1 MPSLLIV
8 DDLVSIHEMLGAV
21 IQPIGY
27 ELAFATDGEKGLATY
42 KAGKFDVVLADIDMK
57 PMDGLT
63 LLRNIKEF
71 DTSAVVIIM
80 TAYASTES
88 AIQALKFGAFDYLQ
102 KPFKVDELLR
112 TLKRALEFRQSAV
125 EREATATTSTV
136 KLGDLDSRFPGE
148 SAKIKRAVG
157 QLRKLAAAQTPVLI
171 TGERGTGHEIA
182 AELLHS
188 MGHGPDKPMVRVDCR
203 LAADDA
209 VRTGLLG
216 RNGTGGEWVAQAK
229 GGVLVLES
237 PECLNPEMQAELVSV
252 LRNNLQNFRL
262 ICTTEADLER
272 LADEGAF
279 NEELFYRVA
288 PLPVHLPP
296 LRERPEDLPALL
308 RDICTHTTNP
318 QFDVKQIEFTHEA
331 MAVLRAYQWPG
342 NLAELN
348 QVISQIATTTT
359 MRVIG
364 PEQLPLRLH
373 ELDRWPRLD
382 EYLARQEKS
391 YFAQVLHACQGDK
404 KRAAMVLGV
413 DEKRL
418 G

>member
-63 LLRNIKEF
+63 LLKNVKEF
-71 DTSAVVIIM
+71 DPGAVVIIM

-88 AIQALKFGAFDYLQ
+88 AIQALKSGAFDYLQ

-112 TLKRALEFRQSAV
+112 TLKRAVEFRQSAV
-125 EREATATTSTV
+125 EREATAGAAGLTRTDID
-136 KLGDLDSRFPGE
+136 GRFPGE
-148 SAKIKRAVG
+148 SAKIKRVIA

-171 TGERGTGHEIA
+171 TGERGAGHEIA
-182 AELLHS
+182 AGLLHAA
-188 MGHGPDKPMVRVDCR
+188 GHGPDKPLVLADCR
-203 LAADDA
+203 FASPEA
-209 VRTGLLG
+209 VRAKLLG
-216 RNGTGGEWVAQAK
+216 ANGEGGEWAAAAR
-229 GGVLVLES
+229 GGVLVLE
-237 PECLNPEMQAELVSV
+237 NPERLPLDAQHELVAV

-272 LADEGAF
+272 LADEGKF
-279 NEELFYRVA
+279 NEELFFRIA

-296 LRERPEDLPALL
+296 LRERPEDLPAIL
-308 RDICTHTTNP
+308 RDICTHATNP

-348 QVISQIATTTT
+348 QVISQLAMTTTS
-359 MRVIG
+359 RVIG

-373 ELDRWPRLD
+373 ELDRWPKLD

-391 YFAQVLHACQGDK
+391 YLAQVLHACQGNK
-404 KRAAMVLGV
+404 KRAAMVLGI
-413 DEKRL
+413 DESRL

>member
-63 LLRNIKEF
+63 LLKNIKEF
-71 DTSAVVIIM
+71 DASAVVIIM

-88 AIQALKFGAFDYLQ
+88 AIQALKYGAFDYLQ

-112 TLKRALEFRQSAV
+112 TLKRAVEFRQSAV
-125 EREATATTSTV
+125 EREATATTAGV
-136 KLGDLDSRFPGE
+136 PRGDLDARFPGE
-148 SAKIKRAVG
+148 SAKIKRVVA

-182 AELLHS
+182 AELLHAA
-188 MGHGPDKPMVRVDCR
+188 GHGPDKPMIFADCR
-203 LAADDA
+203 LTNPEA
-209 VRTGLLG
+209 VRRNLLG
-216 RNGTGGEWVAQAK
+216 VNGAGGEWATQAK
-229 GGVLVLES
+229 GGVLVLEH
-237 PECLNPEMQAELVSV
+237 PECLDPEAQNELVSV

-262 ICTTEADLER
+262 ICTTETDLER
-272 LADEGAF
+272 LADEGKF
-279 NEELFYRVA
+279 NEELFFRIA

-308 RDICTHTTNP
+308 REICTRTTNP

-359 MRVIG
+359 TRVIG

-373 ELDRWPRLD
+373 ELDRWPRLAD
-382 EYLARQEKS
+382 YLARQEKS
-391 YFAQVLHACQGDK
+391 YIAQVLHACQGDR
-404 KRAAMVLGV
+404 KRAAMVLGI
-413 DEKRL
+413 DEARL

>member
-63 LLRNIKEF
+63 LLKNIKEF
-71 DTSAVVIIM
+71 DASAVVIIM

-88 AIQALKFGAFDYLQ
+88 AIQALKYGAFDYLQ

-112 TLKRALEFRQSAV
+112 TLKRAVEFRQSAV
-125 EREATATTSTV
+125 EREATATTAGV
-136 KLGDLDSRFPGE
+136 PRGDLDARFPGE
-148 SAKIKRAVG
+148 SAKIKRVVA

-182 AELLHS
+182 AELLHAA
-188 MGHGPDKPMVRVDCR
+188 GHGPDKPMIFADCR
-203 LAADDA
+203 LTSPEA
-209 VRTGLLG
+209 VRRNLLG
-216 RNGTGGEWVAQAK
+216 VNGAGGEWATQAK
-229 GGVLVLES
+229 GGVLVLEH
-237 PECLNPEMQAELVSV
+237 PECLDPEAQNELVSV

-262 ICTTEADLER
+262 ICTTETDLER
-272 LADEGAF
+272 LADEGKF
-279 NEELFYRVA
+279 NEELFFRIA

-308 RDICTHTTNP
+308 REICTRTTNP

-359 MRVIG
+359 TRVIG

-373 ELDRWPRLD
+373 ELDRWPRLAD
-382 EYLARQEKS
+382 YLARQEKS
-391 YFAQVLHACQGDK
+391 YIAQVLHACQGDR
-404 KRAAMVLGV
+404 KRAAMVLGI
-413 DEKRL
+413 DEARL

>member
-42 KAGKFDVVLADIDMK
+42 KAGKFDIVLADIDMK

-63 LLRNIKEF
+63 LLKNIKEF
-71 DTSAVVIIM
+71 DASAVVIIM

-88 AIQALKFGAFDYLQ
+88 AIQALKYGAFDYLQ

-112 TLKRALEFRQSAV
+112 TLKRAVEFRQSAV
-125 EREATATTSTV
+125 EREATATTAGV
-136 KLGDLDSRFPGE
+136 PRGDLDARFPGE
-148 SAKIKRAVG
+148 SAKIKRVVA

-182 AELLHS
+182 AELLHAA
-188 MGHGPDKPMVRVDCR
+188 GHGPDKPMIFADCR
-203 LAADDA
+203 LTSAEA
-209 VRTGLLG
+209 VRRNLLG
-216 RNGTGGEWVAQAK
+216 LNGAGGEWSAQAK
-229 GGVLVLES
+229 GGVLVLEH
-237 PECLNPEMQAELVSV
+237 PESLDLDAQAELVSV

-272 LADEGAF
+272 LADEGKF
-279 NEELFYRVA
+279 NEELFFRIA

-308 RDICTHTTNP
+308 REICTRTTNP

-331 MAVLRAYQWPG
+331 MTVLRAYQWPG

-359 MRVIG
+359 SRVIG

-373 ELDRWPRLD
+373 ELDRWPRLGD
-382 EYLARQEKS
+382 YLARQEKS
-391 YFAQVLHACQGDK
+391 YIAQVLHACQGDR
-404 KRAAMVLGV
+404 KRAAMVLGI
-413 DEKRL
+413 DETRL

>member
-63 LLRNIKEF
+63 LLRNVKEF
-71 DTSAVVIIM
+71 DGSAVVIIM

-88 AIQALKFGAFDYLQ
+88 AIQALKYGAFDYLQ

-125 EREATATTSTV
+125 EREATATTAAV
-136 KLGDLDSRFPGE
+136 KMGDLDARFPGE
-148 SAKIKRAVG
+148 SAKIKRVVA

-171 TGERGTGHEIA
+171 SGERGAGHEIA

-188 MGHGPDKPMVRVDCR
+188 RGHGPDKPMVRVDCR
-203 LAADDA
+203 LAGEDA
-209 VRTGLLG
+209 VRAGLLG
-216 RNGTGGEWVAQAK
+216 SNGTGGEWVTQAK

-237 PECLNPEMQAELVSV
+237 PECLKPEAQTELVSV

-348 QVISQIATTTT
+348 QVISQLATTTT
-359 MRVIG
+359 VRVIG

-373 ELDRWPRLD
+373 ELDRWPKLGD
-382 EYLARQEKS
+382 YLARQEKS
-391 YFAQVLHACQGDK
+391 YLAQVLHACQGDK
-404 KRAAMVLGV
+404 KRAAMVLGI

>member
-63 LLRNIKEF
+63 LLKNIKEF
-71 DTSAVVIIM
+71 DASAVVIIM

-88 AIQALKFGAFDYLQ
+88 AIQALKYGAFDYLQ

-112 TLKRALEFRQSAV
+112 TLKRAVEFRQSAV
-125 EREATATTSTV
+125 EREATATTAGV
-136 KLGDLDSRFPGE
+136 PRGDLDARFPGE
-148 SAKIKRAVG
+148 SAKIKRVVA

-182 AELLHS
+182 AELLHAA
-188 MGHGPDKPMVRVDCR
+188 GHGPDKPMIFADCR
-203 LAADDA
+203 LTSPET
-209 VRTGLLG
+209 VRRNLLG
-216 RNGTGGEWVAQAK
+216 VNGAGGEWATQAK
-229 GGVLVLES
+229 GGVLVLEH
-237 PECLNPEMQAELVSV
+237 PECLDPEAQNELVSV

-272 LADEGAF
+272 LADEGKF
-279 NEELFYRVA
+279 NEELFFRIA

-296 LRERPEDLPALL
+296 LRERSEDLPALL
-308 RDICTHTTNP
+308 REICTRTTNP

-359 MRVIG
+359 TRVIG

-373 ELDRWPRLD
+373 ELDRWPRLAD
-382 EYLARQEKS
+382 YLARQEKS
-391 YFAQVLHACQGDK
+391 YIAQVLHACQGDR
-404 KRAAMVLGV
+404 KRAAMVLGI
-413 DEKRL
+413 DEARL

>member
-63 LLRNIKEF
+63 LLKNIKEF
-71 DTSAVVIIM
+71 DASAVVIIM

-88 AIQALKFGAFDYLQ
+88 AIQALKYGAFDYLQ

-112 TLKRALEFRQSAV
+112 TLKRAVEFRQSAV
-125 EREATATTSTV
+125 EREATATTAGV
-136 KLGDLDSRFPGE
+136 PRGDLDARFPGE
-148 SAKIKRAVG
+148 SAKIKRVVA

-182 AELLHS
+182 AELLHAA
-188 MGHGPDKPMVRVDCR
+188 GHGPDKPMIFADCR
-203 LAADDA
+203 LTSAEA
-209 VRTGLLG
+209 VRRNLLG
-216 RNGTGGEWVAQAK
+216 LNGAGGEWAAQAK
-229 GGVLVLES
+229 GGVLVLEH
-237 PECLNPEMQAELVSV
+237 PESLDLDAQAELVSV

-272 LADEGAF
+272 LADEGKF
-279 NEELFYRVA
+279 NEELFFRIA

-308 RDICTHTTNP
+308 REICTRTTNP

-359 MRVIG
+359 TRVIG

-373 ELDRWPRLD
+373 ELDRWPRLAD
-382 EYLARQEKS
+382 YLARQEKS
-391 YFAQVLHACQGDK
+391 YIAQVLHACQGDR
-404 KRAAMVLGV
+404 KRAAMVLGI
-413 DEKRL
+413 DEARL

>member
-63 LLRNIKEF
+63 LLKNIKEF
-71 DTSAVVIIM
+71 DGSAVVIIM

-88 AIQALKFGAFDYLQ
+88 AIQALKYGAFDYLQ

-125 EREATATTSTV
+125 EREATATTARLR
-136 KLGDLDSRFPGE
+136 LGEPDSRFPGE
-148 SAKIKRAVG
+148 SAKIKRVVS

-182 AELLHS
+182 AELLHAT
-188 MGHGPDKPMVRVDCR
+188 GHGPDKPMMRVDCR
-203 LAADDA
+203 LAGEDA
-209 VRTGLLG
+209 MRAGLLG
-216 RNGTGGEWVAQAK
+216 SNGMGGEWVAQAR
-229 GGVLVLES
+229 GGVLVLE
-237 PECLNPEMQAELVSV
+237 NPEYLKPEAQTELVSV
-252 LRNNLQNFRL
+252 LRNNLHNFRL

-308 RDICTHTTNP
+308 RDICTRTTNP

-359 MRVIG
+359 VRVIG

-373 ELDRWPRLD
+373 ELDRWPKLD
-382 EYLARQEKS
+382 DYLARQEKS
-391 YFAQVLHACQGDK
+391 YLAQVLHACQGDK
-404 KRAAMVLGV
+404 KRAALVLGI

>member
-63 LLRNIKEF
+63 LLKNIKEF
-71 DTSAVVIIM
+71 DASAVVIIM

-88 AIQALKFGAFDYLQ
+88 AIQALKYGAFDYLQ

-112 TLKRALEFRQSAV
+112 TLKRAVEFRLSAV
-125 EREATATTSTV
+125 EREATATTAGV
-136 KLGDLDSRFPGE
+136 PRGDLDARFPGE
-148 SAKIKRAVG
+148 SAKIKRVVA

-182 AELLHS
+182 AELLHAA
-188 MGHGPDKPMVRVDCR
+188 GHGPDKPMIFADCR
-203 LAADDA
+203 LSNADA
-209 VRTGLLG
+209 VRRNLLG
-216 RNGTGGEWVAQAK
+216 VNGAGGEWAAQAK
-229 GGVLVLES
+229 GGVLVLEH
-237 PECLNPEMQAELVSV
+237 PECLDAEAQHELVSV

-262 ICTTEADLER
+262 ICTTEANLER
-272 LADEGAF
+272 LADEGKF
-279 NEELFYRVA
+279 NEELFFRIA

-308 RDICTHTTNP
+308 REICTRTTNP

-359 MRVIG
+359 SRVIG

-373 ELDRWPRLD
+373 ELDRWPRLAD
-382 EYLARQEKS
+382 YLARQEKS
-391 YFAQVLHACQGDK
+391 YIAQVLHACQGDK
-404 KRAAMVLGV
+404 KRAAMVLGI